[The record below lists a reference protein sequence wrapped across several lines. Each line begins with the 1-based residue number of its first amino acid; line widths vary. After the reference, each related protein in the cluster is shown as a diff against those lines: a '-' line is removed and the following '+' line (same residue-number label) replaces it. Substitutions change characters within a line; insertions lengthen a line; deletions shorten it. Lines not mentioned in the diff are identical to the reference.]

1 MAIIHDFSPKIKRL
15 ARGIAWIFLNLCW
28 SLRMAETKTKKK
40 CLKLQVIAQVMI
52 LDQKLMIFKDF
63 YSRKF
68 PLTKMKH
75 KAVQRVKF
83 NVQILTALAIKAQ
96 CRDFV

>member
-1 MAIIHDFSPKIKRL
+1 
-15 ARGIAWIFLNLCW
+15 
-28 SLRMAETKTKKK
+28 
-40 CLKLQVIAQVMI
+40 
-52 LDQKLMIFKDF
+52 MIFKDF

-75 KAVQRVKF
+75 KVVQRVKF

-96 CRDFV
+96 CRDSV